1 MSANAQILNVPG
13 TYPTIQAGINAAQPG
28 DTVLVAEGTYYEQI
42 SFMGKAITVASN
54 YIIDGDAGHIY
65 NTVLD
70 GSQLPAGNSSVV
82 LFVSGEDTS
91 SVINGFTIQNG
102 TGTLDETFMRGG
114 GVYIESSGAKIV
126 NNRIIQNTI
135 DVTAYPENYNAGG
148 SAIAT
153 NPDSYEN
160 WVVLENNTID
170 NNHVIT
176 DYLDGG
182 SVVYSCI
189 HTRMA
194 GNIITNNSVSITGP
208 GIAFGAVMIQSVNDI
223 NPPFYYSKFIAF
235 NNVIKYNTATSERQT
250 YGAGMW
256 CYAVEG
262 NIIGND
268 ISENET
274 ITQYPTWGGAG
285 LFVNNPRSMIIDGNQ
300 FSANVASQRGGALQ
314 LLSGNNSA
322 EPAVIQNNTF
332 TGNNAS
338 EGGAIFTN
346 KQVVIRN
353 NLFEGNTSVAE
364 GGALRFSVISYATS
378 TVENNTFNK

>member
-1 MSANAQILNVPG
+1 MRTFTFIIFILAAMSANAQILNVPG

-182 SVVYSCI
+182 SVVQLY
-189 HTRMA
+189 
-194 GNIITNNSVSITGP
+194 
-208 GIAFGAVMIQSVNDI
+208 
-223 NPPFYYSKFIAF
+223 
-235 NNVIKYNTATSERQT
+235 T
-250 YGAGMW
+250 Y
-256 CYAVEG
+256 
-262 NIIGND
+262 
-268 ISENET
+268 T
-274 ITQYPTWGGAG
+274 
-285 LFVNNPRSMIIDGNQ
+285 DGW
-300 FSANVASQRGGALQ
+300 
-314 LLSGNNSA
+314 
-322 EPAVIQNNTF
+322 
-332 TGNNAS
+332 
-338 EGGAIFTN
+338 
-346 KQVVIRN
+346 
-353 NLFEGNTSVAE
+353 
-364 GGALRFSVISYATS
+364 
-378 TVENNTFNK
+378 